1 MDLRKM
7 LKEQKLA
14 EFFERLTQS
23 SDGTLNALLAALDSN
38 PNATLLVNNMDEVP
52 PDHVIKGNSAIYVVP
67 ESGGPSSSV
76 NFVSMGALQA
86 LAREYKQL
94 EAKTNELLDWMV
106 QKKMDR

>member
-1 MDLRKM
+1 M

-23 SDGTLNALLAALDSN
+23 SDGTLNALLAALASN
-38 PNATLLVNNMDEVP
+38 PNSTLLVNNMNEIP
-52 PDHVIKGNSAIYVVP
+52 PDHVIEGSNFAIYAIP
-67 ESGGPSSSV
+67 ESGRSSV
-76 NFVSMGALQA
+76 NFVSMGALLA